1 MNQYFKDVIDVLEYS
16 LNSIDENMYE
26 QLLHE
31 CVITLRNKN
40 KIIVSGLGK
49 NTPVCEKFVGTMVS
63 LGLNACYLNTSSAIH
78 GDIGLVHEGDLVIL
92 LTKSGETSESVYLY
106 EVLKERK
113 CAIWLIS
120 FNINGLLS
128 HKIKNRII
136 IDMEHE
142 GDKWNIV
149 PCNSTTLNLIV
160 LQGLAMQIVEKLQ
173 VPLDEFKKNHPGGHI
188 GDVLKNEK
196 RREEA

>member
-31 CVITLRNKN
+31 CVETLRNKN

-78 GDIGLVHEGDLVIL
+78 GDIGLVHKGDLVIL

-128 HKIKNRII
+128 HKIKNKII

-160 LQGLAMQIVEKLQ
+160 LQALAMQIVEKLQ

-196 RREEA
+196 